1 MKNIFKFFGA
11 FLTVLFAAALT
22 GCTFEEELGS
32 SDVGLHIKVF
42 FPTKVVAG
50 QPMTIN
56 GSGFSDVK
64 EIVFPGDVKV
74 TDFTVV
80 TNDMI
85 RVVAPSGIASEGG
98 NIVVRTESGEE
109 AVSPMVLTLGGTVI
123 SGYSVY
129 EGDEV
134 EGGTAITIYG
144 TDLDFVSRIEIKDE
158 EGNPLFIEDASFTRK
173 VTSSVIFTLPKK
185 LFEGTYAGKVYTIDG
200 KVFDM
205 PELTYKSASDGGY
218 WETVEKVIWE
228 NDGSIGEGS
237 WGNTY
242 RFALEGKNGGD
253 ASVELP
259 ADLWGLLKSG
269 PFSMTVQPVADWWQI
284 RVLTGYWQGQWPSD
298 DSSGNGDI
306 NVNWTDIVADNGD
319 GTFTVTIDFTGHGI
333 LDLMDEQNLLFAG
346 QGFQILKIF
355 TSEEIWVEGG
365 STTEIV
371 KTSVW
376 VNDGSVGEG
385 NWGNNYRFAGEG
397 TYSAEAVAVIAA
409 DHWAKM
415 KADPFKVLVKS
426 VADQWQ
432 IRVITGYWGA
442 QWPKA
447 NVNDGEFDLKPET
460 VLLSEYPDIVVD
472 NGDGTYII
480 NMNFA
485 GHEIATLIDEQN
497 LLFAGQGF
505 QILEIYFEEEVVV
518 SGGGGSSG
526 PVETVLWEGE
536 AIADGWTNQPYGLS
550 DGGAELSAANAQP
563 GQIINFYAAP
573 ISDDKP
579 WYLELV
585 EGHWSGV
592 TYLTVCAVGGD
603 TQNGKFTE
611 YDLAANNGIIP
622 LTITQEMLDAAY
634 TPGGWGGVFVLN
646 GDNFK
651 CTKISIVQ

>member
-1 MKNIFKFFGA
+1 
-11 FLTVLFAAALT
+11 
-22 GCTFEEELGS
+22 
-32 SDVGLHIKVF
+32 
-42 FPTKVVAG
+42 
-50 QPMTIN
+50 
-56 GSGFSDVK
+56 
-64 EIVFPGDVKV
+64 
-74 TDFTVV
+74 
-80 TNDMI
+80 
-85 RVVAPSGIASEGG
+85 
-98 NIVVRTESGEE
+98 
-109 AVSPMVLTLGGTVI
+109 
-123 SGYSVY
+123 
-129 EGDEV
+129 
-134 EGGTAITIYG
+134 
-144 TDLDFVSRIEIKDE
+144 
-158 EGNPLFIEDASFTRK
+158 
-173 VTSSVIFTLPKK
+173 
-185 LFEGTYAGKVYTIDG
+185 
-200 KVFDM
+200 
-205 PELTYKSASDGGY
+205 
-218 WETVEKVIWE
+218 
-228 NDGSIGEGS
+228 
-237 WGNTY
+237 
-242 RFALEGKNGGD
+242 
-253 ASVELP
+253 
-259 ADLWGLLKSG
+259 
-269 PFSMTVQPVADWWQI
+269 MTVQPVADWWQI

-333 LDLMDEQNLLFAG
+333 LDLM
-346 QGFQILKIF
+346 
-355 TSEEIWVEGG
+355 
-365 STTEIV
+365 
-371 KTSVW
+371 
-376 VNDGSVGEG
+376 
-385 NWGNNYRFAGEG
+385 
-397 TYSAEAVAVIAA
+397 
-409 DHWAKM
+409 
-415 KADPFKVLVKS
+415 
-426 VADQWQ
+426 
-432 IRVITGYWGA
+432 
-442 QWPKA
+442 
-447 NVNDGEFDLKPET
+447 
-460 VLLSEYPDIVVD
+460 
-472 NGDGTYII
+472 
-480 NMNFA
+480 
-485 GHEIATLIDEQN
+485 DEQN

>member
-22 GCTFEEELGS
+22 GCTLEEELGS

-123 SGYSVY
+123 SGYSVV

-173 VTSSVIFTLPKK
+173 GTSSVIFTLPKK

-346 QGFQILKIF
+346 
-355 TSEEIWVEGG
+355 
-365 STTEIV
+365 
-371 KTSVW
+371 
-376 VNDGSVGEG
+376 
-385 NWGNNYRFAGEG
+385 A
-397 TYSAEAVAVIAA
+397 
-409 DHWAKM
+409 
-415 KADPFKVLVKS
+415 
-426 VADQWQ
+426 
-432 IRVITGYWGA
+432 
-442 QWPKA
+442 
-447 NVNDGEFDLKPET
+447 
-460 VLLSEYPDIVVD
+460 
-472 NGDGTYII
+472 
-480 NMNFA
+480 
-485 GHEIATLIDEQN
+485 
-497 LLFAGQGF
+497 GF

-622 LTITQEMLDAAY
+622 LTITQEILDAAY